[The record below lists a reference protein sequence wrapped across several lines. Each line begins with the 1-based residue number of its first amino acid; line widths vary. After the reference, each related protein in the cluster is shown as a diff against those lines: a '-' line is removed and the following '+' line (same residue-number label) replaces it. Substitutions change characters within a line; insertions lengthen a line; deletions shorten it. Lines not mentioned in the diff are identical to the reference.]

1 MKNSKSIPYLVIGIL
16 FVLWNVLA
24 FVIPTEKT
32 ASFWIAYGF
41 TVVIFAAQV
50 YLWKIASEQAQT
62 PKSMFLKIPI
72 VYVGAIFLIIQ
83 LIAFAI
89 FMGFSMIPSW
99 VAVAV
104 CMAILCIGA
113 ICLITTKAAVDEV
126 QRVEQTIKRKRFYLK
141 ELQIDVELMA
151 KAQLDAN
158 VRQALLSLAEKIRFS
173 DPMSSDCLC
182 ELESDIASAVAA
194 LKTSADQLGDIKKI
208 ELLLDERNA
217 KCIVQK
223 D

>member
-89 FMGFSMIPSW
+89 FMGFSMIPS
-99 VAVAV
+99 
-104 CMAILCIGA
+104 
-113 ICLITTKAAVDEV
+113 
-126 QRVEQTIKRKRFYLK
+126 
-141 ELQIDVELMA
+141 
-151 KAQLDAN
+151 
-158 VRQALLSLAEKIRFS
+158 
-173 DPMSSDCLC
+173 
-182 ELESDIASAVAA
+182 
-194 LKTSADQLGDIKKI
+194 
-208 ELLLDERNA
+208 
-217 KCIVQK
+217 
-223 D
+223 